1 MKIINIDADEK
12 LCLEVLNYFDFIDN
26 ILAPQRNKLMEI
38 NRINLLN
45 YNHNGNDGQLPKVRM
60 FEVFDYAN
68 VANLI
73 HTIPIYLTTTKSE
86 SIRRDKLGAYVTS
99 KSNPEPRIELYI
111 NTICNE
117 CRNKYGIVDFD
128 KFKYLFVLT
137 LLHELGH
144 AALDVNNCSWYATP
158 FDDRFTY
165 SSEVEYDGFN
175 GIDYE
180 EGMAN
185 AIAYRIIKECGNESF
200 AGYARSFI
208 EKKQLKGYNKG
219 CEFEKEIEKKLN
231 DFTHWKMEKII
242 DNRKSC

>member
-45 YNHNGNDGQLPKVRM
+45 YNHKDNKEQLPKVRM
-60 FEVFDYAN
+60 FETFDYAN

-144 AALDVNNCSWYATP
+144 AALDVNNCSWHATP
-158 FDDRFTY
+158 FDDVTY
-165 SSEVEYDGFN
+165 SANKDL
-175 GIDYE
+175 E

-185 AIAYRIIKECGNESF
+185 AVAYRIIQDSKIDNDFLVFAAKFIGNQEDEYKTGIGLSD
-200 AGYARSFI
+200 GI
-208 EKKQLKGYNKG
+208 EKNITDFIRWKIETLENKTIKKQ
-219 CEFEKEIEKKLN
+219 
-231 DFTHWKMEKII
+231 
-242 DNRKSC
+242 